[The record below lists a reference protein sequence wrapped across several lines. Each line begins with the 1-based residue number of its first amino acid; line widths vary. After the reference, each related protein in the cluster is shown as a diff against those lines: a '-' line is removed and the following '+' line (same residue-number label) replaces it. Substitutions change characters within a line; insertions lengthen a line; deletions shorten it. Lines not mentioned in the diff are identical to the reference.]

1 MEAFLGD
8 RDREENGVTTSSS
21 SSVISET
28 EYFVFHKVS
37 KLDTLAGIAIKYNVQ
52 VGEIK
57 LANGLHSD
65 MSLFARDHIKIP
77 KKKLPPSMYYKPESK
92 NSNGNGGHGGLHHS
106 SRSLPLT
113 GGNMSVAM
121 TQLKNFYGL
130 EKERE
135 QLQGRER
142 DNHYSSSNGGVDSLV
157 DLSGGSSSSRDCGIG
172 NGNGNGKANGGSS
185 SSNPNQSFK
194 PSLSHSGIV
203 ETIMKKQEESLKTK
217 EVHHKMNGASGKI
230 AEEKGLGLE
239 AAKRADLMR
248 KRNKETADHNG
259 SGIVDISGG
268 SGSSPRSTSKSKSP
282 GFTAHAYPS
291 RAPLFDSVSSTSA
304 SSKSSGAMGQSSA
317 PTQKKE
323 SLFQKIK
330 KAANKPALAPSMS
343 RSVKLTDVGDATLK
357 GLRSAKSETSG
368 MLSASK
374 LASKAD

>member
-1 MEAFLGD
+1 M
-8 RDREENGVTTSSS
+8 
-21 SSVISET
+21 
-28 EYFVFHKVS
+28 
-37 KLDTLAGIAIKYNVQ
+37 
-52 VGEIK
+52 GEIK

-92 NSNGNGGHGGLHHS
+92 NSNGGGHGGLHHS

-121 TQLKNFYGL
+121 TQLKNYYGL

-135 QLQGRER
+135 QLQQQREK
-142 DNHYSSSNGGVDSLV
+142 DSHHYSSNGGGGGVGSLV
-157 DLSGGSSSSRDCGIG
+157 DLSGGSSSSRDGGSNG
-172 NGNGNGKANGGSS
+172 NGSGNGKAHGGSS
-185 SSNPNQSFK
+185 SSNPSSNPNQSFK

-259 SGIVDISGG
+259 SGIVDVSGG
-268 SGSSPRSTSKSKSP
+268 SGSSPRSNSKAKSP

-291 RAPLFDSVSSTSA
+291 RAPLFDSVSSTAA
-304 SSKSSGAMGQSSA
+304 SGVPGQSSA

-343 RSVKLTDVGDATLK
+343 RSVKLTDVGDVTLK
-357 GLRSAKSETSG
+357 GLRTVKSETAG